1 MPENSPNQPMVSI
14 VVPVYKAERFL
25 DECIRSIVG
34 QTYSNLEIILV
45 DDASPDQCPRICD
58 EWAERDER
66 VSVIHLDNGKGASGA
81 RNVGLDHCTGDYVM
95 FVDSD
100 DLLKTDAVRYS
111 VKQVLVGDYDLVIFG
126 KHYIDEYGNVS
137 RTNVIDHD
145 MAAIADESDYYTT
158 LSYLLRADYLNPP
171 WGKLFAH
178 RLVEHVRFDA
188 AMCYEEDLVFVLAA
202 LEAKPN
208 VFASSKALY
217 EYRHLENGLA
227 SVFRRE
233 KSLNVVQ
240 ANHKK
245 IQFFADYMNDKGVCE
260 NVSFHIANDIGW
272 VIPMIK
278 GGKEI
283 SASQKADYVME
294 MTGDSQLR
302 PCMMKALNHS
312 WMTRL
317 QKILITLNWK
327 WLWEIYLR

>member
-137 RTNVIDHD
+137 RTIL
-145 MAAIADESDYYTT
+145 T
-158 LSYLLRADYLNPP
+158 
-171 WGKLFAH
+171 
-178 RLVEHVRFDA
+178 
-188 AMCYEEDLVFVLAA
+188 
-202 LEAKPN
+202 
-208 VFASSKALY
+208 
-217 EYRHLENGLA
+217 
-227 SVFRRE
+227 
-233 KSLNVVQ
+233 
-240 ANHKK
+240 
-245 IQFFADYMNDKGVCE
+245 
-260 NVSFHIANDIGW
+260 
-272 VIPMIK
+272 
-278 GGKEI
+278 
-283 SASQKADYVME
+283 
-294 MTGDSQLR
+294 
-302 PCMMKALNHS
+302 
-312 WMTRL
+312 
-317 QKILITLNWK
+317 ILIFNGSLHTCCLK
-327 WLWEIYLR
+327 AFCCGHTALDLFHVGIISFRFRFIYDVWVKSPRL

>member
-178 RLVEHVRFDA
+178 RLV
-188 AMCYEEDLVFVLAA
+188 
-202 LEAKPN
+202 
-208 VFASSKALY
+208 
-217 EYRHLENGLA
+217 
-227 SVFRRE
+227 
-233 KSLNVVQ
+233 
-240 ANHKK
+240 
-245 IQFFADYMNDKGVCE
+245 
-260 NVSFHIANDIGW
+260 
-272 VIPMIK
+272 
-278 GGKEI
+278 
-283 SASQKADYVME
+283 
-294 MTGDSQLR
+294 
-302 PCMMKALNHS
+302 
-312 WMTRL
+312 
-317 QKILITLNWK
+317 
-327 WLWEIYLR
+327 